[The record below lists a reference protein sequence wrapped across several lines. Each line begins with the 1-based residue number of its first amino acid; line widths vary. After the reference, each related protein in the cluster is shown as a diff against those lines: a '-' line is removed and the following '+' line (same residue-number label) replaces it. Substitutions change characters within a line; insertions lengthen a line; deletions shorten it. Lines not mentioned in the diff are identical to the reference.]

1 MFVSRIFVA
10 LLLASADCRRSRW
23 RNRPRRPTRQMHEA
37 RSLPRAAC
45 VRPPAR
51 AAGNKEVQA
60 WQTCM
65 KDYVGKVQARADEAV
80 KAANAAVAES
90 NAAVTE
96 YNDTVKAIQA
106 QVDASK

>member
-1 MFVSRIFVA
+1 MSRIIIAATACFVLA
-10 LLLASADCRRSRW
+10 GSAWAQAPAPAAAAKCTKPDPYPGRLASD
-23 RNRPRRPTRQMHEA
+23 RQ
-37 RSLPRAAC
+37 RA
-45 VRPPAR
+45 
-51 AAGNKEVQA
+51 GWDKEVQA

-65 KDYVGKVQARADEAV
+65 KEYVGKVQAKADEAV

>member
-1 MFVSRIFVA
+1 MSRITLAAITCLVLAGSVFAQAPAPAGAVKCTKPDPYPGR
-10 LLLASADCRRSRW
+10 LASD
-23 RNRPRRPTRQMHEA
+23 RQ
-37 RSLPRAAC
+37 RASWD
-45 VRPPAR
+45 
-51 AAGNKEVQA
+51 KEVQA

-106 QVDASK
+106 QVDAAK